1 MFNCE
6 SRYKAAASWKWKYDW
21 WLKLTQSSINKQ
33 LLHLYTSKKKEIL
46 FSWHLPYL
54 AIFPAFF
61 LITSPCYQCSN
72 RIFLAGNPG
81 TRPSHRWIR
90 AQAPHS
96 PRVAVSPPVP
106 YAACVLTAS
115 GQWRSEPGAKNEA
128 CRLID
133 QILIPHDLQ
142 QSQPTK
148 TSFILM
154 WHGPRVGSLKFTGQ

>member
-1 MFNCE
+1 MEMEIWLMIEINTI
-6 SRYKAAASWKWKYDW
+6 SYQQAAVALIY
-21 WLKLTQSSINKQ
+21 LQ
-33 LLHLYTSKKKEIL
+33 KKERL

-54 AIFPAFF
+54 AFSLLFS
-61 LITSPCYQCSN
+61 LITSPCSTH
-72 RIFLAGNPG
+72 FSSAGNPG
-81 TRPSHRWIR
+81 TRPSQDPPTVGS
-90 AQAPHS
+90 AGKAPHS

-142 QSQPTK
+142 SQPTK

-154 WHGPRVGSLKFTGQ
+154 WHGPRVGSVKFTGQ

>member
-1 MFNCE
+1 MDIWLMIE
-6 SRYKAAASWKWKYDW
+6 IHTIIYQQAAVAV
-21 WLKLTQSSINKQ
+21 TIHTN
-33 LLHLYTSKKKEIL
+33 ERL
-46 FSWHLPYL
+46 FSRHLPCL
-54 AIFPAFF
+54 AFSLLFF
-61 LITSPCYQCSN
+61 LIASPCSMH
-72 RIFLAGNPG
+72 FSSAGNPG
-81 TRPSHRWIR
+81 TRPSQDPPTVGS
-90 AQAPHS
+90 AGKAPHS
-96 PRVAVSPPVP
+96 LGVAVSPPVP